1 MAISEEK
8 LEQALLRLV
17 DLMSACRDP
26 WCIFGGTAMFLHGY
40 KSAPIA
46 DVDVLVSMADGQRLI
61 ASNGLENVADGGTS
75 RFRSSILLHPH
86 LGDVPVEILAGF
98 EIFADGAWQEIQLA
112 ERVEARL
119 GTATIFIAGID
130 DIARIFQLSGRPKD
144 LARLKLLEE
153 RTRD

>member
-1 MAISEEK
+1 MEISDDK
-8 LEQALLRLV
+8 LEQVLLQLV

-46 DVDVLVSMADGQRLI
+46 DVDVLVSMADGERLI
-61 ASNGLENVADGGTS
+61 ASKCLENVADGGTS

-98 EIFADGAWQEIQLA
+98 EIFADDAWREIQVT
-112 ERVEARL
+112 ERLEARL
-119 GTATIFIAGID
+119 GMATIFIAGID
-130 DIARIFQLSGRPKD
+130 DIARIFRLSGRPKD
-144 LARLKLLEE
+144 LTRLKLLEE
-153 RTRD
+153 QARD

>member
-61 ASNGLENVADGGTS
+61 ASNGLENVADGGTC

-112 ERVEARL
+112 KRVEARL

-153 RTRD
+153 RTLD